1 MTTKERL
8 EELRRM
14 AYNAE
19 RDGYDRDWHKAIAK
33 SHSDVSALHRGAERA
48 MLDEKEDFNSFVP
61 NLFPK

>member
-19 RDGYDRDWHKAIAK
+19 RDGYDRAWHKTVAK
-33 SHSDVSALHRGAERA
+33 NHPDLAALYRGAERA
-48 MLDEKEDFNSFVP
+48 SLDEKEDFNNFVP

>member
-1 MTTKERL
+1 MTAKERL

-19 RDGYDRDWHKAIAK
+19 LDGYDREWHKAVAK
-33 SHSDVSALHRGAERA
+33 SHSDVNALHRGAERA
-48 MLDEKEDFNSFVP
+48 SLDGKEEFNNFVP